1 MPAQHR
7 LIVSVLALL
16 AGLTAAGV
24 FFLGIGIGPE
34 TGRTDTVG
42 AIVVFGAGN
51 IPATVGARRHFGP

>member
-42 AIVVFGAGN
+42 AIVVFGAVY
-51 IPATVGARRHFGP
+51 IPATVGARRLFGP